1 MDTWIFQGGHP
12 IVSVSAPAGG
22 TVLHLAQER
31 FRYLAGDGDAA
42 RWAVPLQLRYQLESG
57 EVVRTT
63 ALLDGEQLEIDLPE
77 PVVWV
82 QANAEGAGFY
92 RVRLSSEL
100 RDAMAA
106 LVAPG
111 AEHRLSDIERYSLV
125 DDTWASVL
133 AGSTDPDAFVAL
145 AERFAEET
153 DVAVWRRV
161 LGGLAEL
168 ERVLPA
174 GRRPDLQART
184 RALVGPALERM
195 GWAPRDGDSDRDRE
209 LRAALIGGLA
219 VLGEDP
225 AAQATARELFDRYRT
240 DRTAVEANVAGAV
253 VRATAA
259 FAGAAEVDA
268 IVEGFKTAETP
279 QEEQRFLSAL
289 SDVRDPAQFERVLD
303 LALSTEV
310 RTQNAPYL
318 LGVCIANRDNGARA
332 WERVEAAW
340 DDVNERFPSNSIV
353 RMLNGIR
360 SITDPALAARVEA
373 FLADHPV
380 PQAKQTLEQHLER
393 MRVTVALAERV
404 AAG

>member
-12 IVSVSAPAGG
+12 IVSVSAPVDGS
-22 TVLHLAQER
+22 VLHLSQER
-31 FRYLAGDGDAA
+31 FRYLGGGGDPA
-42 RWAVPLQLRYQLESG
+42 RWAVPLQLRYQLASG
-57 EVVRTT
+57 EVVTTT

-77 PVVWV
+77 PVTWV

-100 RDAMAA
+100 REATAA

-111 AEHRLSDIERYSLV
+111 AEHRLSDIERYGLV

-133 AGSTDPDAFVAL
+133 AGTTDAAAFVAL
-145 AERFAEET
+145 AESFAEET

-168 ERVLPA
+168 ERALPA
-174 GRRPDLQART
+174 DRRADLQART
-184 RALVGPALERM
+184 RALVGPALEHM
-195 GWAPRDGDSDRDRE
+195 GWEPRDGDSDRDRE
-209 LRAALIGGLA
+209 LRGALIGGLA
-219 VLGEDP
+219 VLGED
-225 AAQATARELFDRYRT
+225 ASARAQARALFDRYRA
-240 DRTAVEANVAGAV
+240 DRTSVEANVAGAV

-268 IVEGFKTAETP
+268 IVDGFKTADTP
-279 QEEQRFLSAL
+279 QEEQRYLFAL
-289 SDVRDPAQFERVLD
+289 ADVRDPVQFERVLD
-303 LALSTEV
+303 LALSPEV
-310 RTQNAPYL
+310 RTQNAPFL

-332 WERVEAAW
+332 WARVEAAW

-360 SITDPALAARVEA
+360 SVTDPVLAGRIEA

-380 PQAKQTLEQHLER
+380 PQAKQTLAQHLER
-393 MRVTVALAERV
+393 MQVTVALAERV
-404 AAG
+404 AN